1 MDGVSQYLVNDD
13 RRFKI
18 NDAGPAIAA
27 LNRAMPGS
35 EYRLL
40 AKLVGSDW
48 QRTLAVDDSVA
59 LGCLEICESAGTSGN
74 AYAHIAGISR
84 RQAYR
89 ALSVFPYHIPISETK
104 QKEGAWGKGNGLY
117 LGTSF
122 FLLNREYELGLT
134 KQLRESPWGESEPY
148 ANLSELRYMMIRS
161 LAEELGTA
169 KHQIFHAKP
178 GAIWLFC
185 EGAICLRQLQTAET
199 SDRKDYQSTKGYID
213 RLSRVVTEKE
223 ALPMRLLDS
232 PQDGFKNAD
241 LYIDGLAANLA
252 SDNPDFDRLRFKPY
266 MAAQRRWNRLNQKL
280 KLLNPTR
287 PGPAL
292 GATRKAKC

>member
-1 MDGVSQYLVNDD
+1 
-13 RRFKI
+13 
-18 NDAGPAIAA
+18 
-27 LNRAMPGS
+27 
-35 EYRLL
+35 
-40 AKLVGSDW
+40 
-48 QRTLAVDDSVA
+48 
-59 LGCLEICESAGTSGN
+59 
-74 AYAHIAGISR
+74 
-84 RQAYR
+84 
-89 ALSVFPYHIPISETK
+89 LSVFPYHVPISETK

-134 KQLRESPWGESEPY
+134 KQLRESPWSESEPY

-161 LAEELGTA
+161 LAEELGTTE
-169 KHQIFHAKP
+169 HRIFHAKP

-199 SDRKDYQSTKGYID
+199 SDRNDYQSTKGYID
-213 RLSRVVTEKE
+213 RLGRVVTEKE
-223 ALPMRLLDS
+223 SLPARPIVS
-232 PQDGFKNAD
+232 QQDGFRNAD
-241 LYIDGLAANLA
+241 LYIDGLAAELA

-266 MAAQRRWNRLNQKL
+266 MEVQRRWNGLKRKL

-287 PGPAL
+287 PGPDL